1 MFVKLKMH
9 LQNVEIKLYSSICTT
24 FYNLLVSMTVA
35 LEQLEVEEE
44 TDVTHKL

>member
-1 MFVKLKMH
+1 MH
-9 LQNVEIKLYSSICTT
+9 LQNVEIKLYSSISTT